1 MNTIPRSGSVSK
13 ELESDATLGQICLSN
28 SGRTLFAGVTDNGV
42 PGSLRIYSYPVT
54 GHFVEYVAH
63 SGPVT
68 RVRISQDDKWL
79 FTVGEDGTVC
89 VFNVAEAAVTDKK
102 KQQSNQKS
110 KSVEQLPFAEEILVT
125 KSDLEEKRN
134 RMNELKSKVE
144 ELTLHNEYQLR
155 LKDMNYAEKIK
166 EVTEKFTQELDADK
180 RKYNLM
186 EEKDDM
192 KLEYEYKIKALKDR
206 QSERRKSW
214 RRTTNTKLRQ
224 GR

>member
-1 MNTIPRSGSVSK
+1 MDGGVICWDLNKGIRTGELNQKGVVYTTAAIEPNGGALAAGTDKLIKTIEYDTEGSGSVSK

-63 SGPVT
+63 SGPIT

-89 VFNVAEAAVTDKK
+89 VFNVAEAAVADKK

-110 KSVEQLPFAEEILVT
+110 KSVEQLPFAEEIL
-125 KSDLEEKRN
+125 
-134 RMNELKSKVE
+134 
-144 ELTLHNEYQLR
+144 
-155 LKDMNYAEKIK
+155 
-166 EVTEKFTQELDADK
+166 
-180 RKYNLM
+180 
-186 EEKDDM
+186 
-192 KLEYEYKIKALKDR
+192 
-206 QSERRKSW
+206 
-214 RRTTNTKLRQ
+214 
-224 GR
+224 